1 MVNYHVRVRC
11 ETCGTYERTVQVDAV
26 DEDWVPEGHEG
37 HEITDFVIERKGDR

>member
-11 ETCGTYERTVQVDAV
+11 ETCGTYERTVQEVV

-37 HEITDFVIERKGDR
+37 HEITDFVIERKGERS